1 MRRSACAARGTHAR
15 KPSILT
21 QPRLHLAIVA
31 PPLLGHVDP
40 LIALGTALARLGH
53 RLTLVHVPGAAQL
66 VSGTAVEFS
75 PIDWH
80 DDDSVLPEYLRQLA
94 RADGPIGLPRMIR
107 ATVAMTERLLDR
119 LPATLARIG
128 ADAVIADLTEP
139 AGALAARRLGIP
151 HVTTVTGL
159 PLMRDPALPPAY
171 VGWRYRTGGGARIR
185 DWGGHLV
192 AGRLMRP
199 ISRVA
204 AEYRGRWRLAE
215 DDTALIQVAQCPR
228 LLDFPRAALAPE
240 FHYGAPW
247 RLPQPPRPRP
257 SDDDRPLIFCSL
269 GSLQGSRARLFAAMT
284 SACARVGARAIVA
297 HGGGLTPAEAAAL
310 PGDPLVRA
318 WWPQR
323 AILPYC
329 AAAMLHGGFNTVLDA
344 LAAGVPIV
352 ALPIAFEQ
360 PGTAARIAR
369 AGAGVVVG
377 AGRYR
382 PATLARAL
390 AQVIAVPTYRTSARR
405 MADAMDEGADGATRA
420 AALIDAALM
429 PATSRA

>member
-1 MRRSACAARGTHAR
+1 M
-15 KPSILT
+15 T
-21 QPRLHLAIVA
+21 QPRRHLAIVA
-31 PPLLGHVDP
+31 PPLLGHVEP

-53 RLTLVHVPGAAQL
+53 RLTLVHMPGAARL
-66 VSGTAVEFS
+66 VAGTAVEFA
-75 PIDWH
+75 PIAGH
-80 DDDSVLPEYLRQLA
+80 DHADVLPDYLRQLA

-107 ATVAMTERLLDR
+107 ATAAMTDRLLER

-171 VGWRYRTGGGARIR
+171 VGWRYRTSGTARVR
-185 DWGGHLV
+185 NWGGHLV
-192 AGRLMRP
+192 ADRLMRP
-199 ISRVA
+199 VA
-204 AEYRGRWRLAE
+204 RAEAEYRARWRLSG

-228 LLDFPRAALAPE
+228 LLDFPRAALAPG

-247 RLPQPPRPRP
+247 RLPQLPQPRP
-257 SDDDRPLIFCSL
+257 SNDDRPLIFCSL

-284 SACARVGARAIVA
+284 SACARIGARAVVA
-297 HGGGLTPAEAAAL
+297 HGGGLTPAETAAL

-323 AILPYC
+323 AILPHC

-360 PGTAARIAR
+360 PGTAARIAH

-382 PATLARAL
+382 PATLAHAL
-390 AQVIAVPTYRTSARR
+390 TEVMTLPTYRAAAWQI
-405 MADAMDEGADGATRA
+405 ADAMGGEGADGATRA
-420 AALIDAALM
+420 AALIDAALL
-429 PATSRA
+429 PAASRA